1 MRLKTFTFI
10 ILLLFLF
17 AGLAFAEDLTCEEQF
32 KELKTIIFNSTENK
46 ESTLLHTEV
55 LCKDDDSTIV
65 KVKGRFLYG
74 KTFRLEMVVDQ
85 DVGERYVI
93 PYVESNV
100 R

>member
-1 MRLKTFTFI
+1 MSVRICTF

-17 AGLAFAEDLTCEEQF
+17 AGFVFAEDLTCEEQY
-32 KELKTIIFNSTENK
+32 KELKTISLNSTQNK
-46 ESTLLHTEV
+46 EPTLLHTEV

-74 KTFRLEMVVDQ
+74 KTFRLEVTVEQ
-85 DVGERYVI
+85 DVGKRYI
-93 PYVESNV
+93 FPYAKSNV